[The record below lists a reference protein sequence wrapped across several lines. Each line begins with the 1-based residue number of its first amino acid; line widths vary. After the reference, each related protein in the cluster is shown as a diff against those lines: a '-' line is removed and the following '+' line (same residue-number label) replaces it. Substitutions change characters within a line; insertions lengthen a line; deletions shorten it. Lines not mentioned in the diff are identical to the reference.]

1 MLPLQVVLNK
11 HHRARLNGLR
21 IWEGKYIY
29 VNTTVIAQLQQRE
42 TERRNDINIS
52 FIYIFYLYTYYLYI
66 YLQVYYLYF
75 IYTFIIYIFIYFL
88 FILFR
93 GFNLKCLLYTYILHA
108 WSLVQYC
115 SVVGLQTND
124 WIMVGLIY
132 SVDSYTDVLRIEQTT
147 GTWKLQGLGTC

>member
-29 VNTTVIAQLQQRE
+29 VKTAVIAQLQQHE

-52 FIYIFYLYTYYLYI
+52 FIFIFYLYTYYLYI
-66 YLQVYYLYF
+66 YYLQIYYLY
-75 IYTFIIYIFIYFL
+75 IIYILIYFL

-132 SVDSYTDVLRIEQTT
+132 SVDSYTDVLIIEQTT